1 MKKKKFF
8 AALTYITVIMC
19 LCSSCFNISPT
30 NKESAFEQEQKAKDA
45 IETHYSVIYPDLEL
59 VGYKSFAKSFN
70 GYNGIIEFT
79 YTNNGR
85 KLFCVNTFKT
95 NEWGGD
101 LEVSYSSYVPW
112 EDYVR
117 AQKWKSENLQ

>member
-1 MKKKKFF
+1 MKKKKLLVTLSF
-8 AALTYITVIMC
+8 VVMC

-30 NKESAFEQEQKAKDA
+30 NKEDAFEQEQKAKDA
-45 IETHYSVIYPDLEL
+45 IETHYGAIYADFEL
-59 VGYKSFAKSFN
+59 VGYKTFAKSFN

-85 KLFCVNTFKT
+85 KLFCVNTFQT
-95 NEWGGD
+95 NKWGGE

-117 AQKWKSENLQ
+117 VQKWKSENLQ